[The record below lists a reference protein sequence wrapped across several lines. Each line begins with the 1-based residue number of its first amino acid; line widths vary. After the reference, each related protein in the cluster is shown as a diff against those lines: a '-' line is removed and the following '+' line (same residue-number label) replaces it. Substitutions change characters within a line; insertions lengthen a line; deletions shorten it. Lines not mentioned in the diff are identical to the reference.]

1 MSLLA
6 AAAQRPFIVRIV
18 ETPEPGLKEIMMSA
32 LGLSGALAIGAVLIG
47 IVVAGVIVW
56 VRSRSV
62 DTRSDVTRPNNPS

>member
-1 MSLLA
+1 MLA

-18 ETPEPGLKEIMMSA
+18 ETPEPGLREIMLSA
-32 LGLSGALAIGAVLIG
+32 LGLSGVMAVAAVLLG

-62 DTRSDVTRPNNPS
+62 ITRSDITRPNPPS